1 VHTAYEVE
9 EWHDFALAAAGAAA
23 ALAGLLVVAVS
34 INIREIVASQS
45 LTRRAGVALT
55 SLTAPLVI
63 ALIVLIPVGTPS
75 DSAGVLGSLVLVTG
89 IVTGLALGPLVLRP
103 QLSSQRTMAQWALGE
118 FAPAVLLVVAA
129 CVAGLGLA
137 TGALG
142 GLYWLPVAVIAGI
155 LGGLAQAWV
164 LLIEILR

>member
-1 VHTAYEVE
+1 VHAAYEVE

-34 INIREIVASQS
+34 INVREIVAAPN
-45 LTRRAGVALT
+45 LTRRAGVALA

-63 ALIVLIPVGTPS
+63 GLVVLIPSGSP
-75 DSAGVLGSLVLVTG
+75 AVLGSLVLVTG
-89 IVTGLALGPLVLRP
+89 VFAGIALGPLVLPPR
-103 QLSSQRTMAQWALGE
+103 LSSQRTMVQWALGE
-118 FAPAVLLVVAA
+118 LAPTVLLVVPA
-129 CVAGLGLA
+129 CLGGLGLA

-155 LGGLAQAWV
+155 LGGLGQAWV

>member
-1 VHTAYEVE
+1 VHAAYEVE
-9 EWHDFALAAAGAAA
+9 DWHDFALAGAGAAA

-34 INIREIVASQS
+34 INVRDIVASQS
-45 LTRRAGVALT
+45 LTRRAGVALA

-63 ALIVLIPVGTPS
+63 ALIVLIPS
-75 DSAGVLGSLVLVTG
+75 DSPAVLGSLVLAAGILTG
-89 IVTGLALGPLVLRP
+89 VVLGRLVLPPR
-103 QLSSQRTMAQWALGE
+103 LSAQRTMAQWALGE
-118 FAPAVLLVVAA
+118 FAPAVLLVTSA
-129 CVAGLGLA
+129 CLAGLGLA

>member
-1 VHTAYEVE
+1 VHAAYEVE
-9 EWHDFALAAAGAAA
+9 DWHDFALAGAGAAA

-34 INIREIVASQS
+34 INVREIVASPN
-45 LTRRAGVALT
+45 LTRRAGVALA

-63 ALIVLIPVGTPS
+63 ALIVLIPS
-75 DSAGVLGSLVLVTG
+75 DSPAVLGSLVLAAGIITG
-89 IVTGLALGPLVLRP
+89 IVLRPLVLPPR
-103 QLSSQRTMAQWALGE
+103 LSPQRTMVQWALGE
-118 FAPAVLLVVAA
+118 FTPAVLLVVPA
-129 CVAGLGLA
+129 CLTGVGLA